1 MNASCSYK
9 HVTLTNTVHACFFF
23 CKKMRG
29 VMKPFNTNE
38 MGTRTPKEQHRAS
51 RLIYNGLA
59 ADVHV
64 LPGQEIEAPIC
75 FMVQV

>member
-1 MNASCSYK
+1 
-9 HVTLTNTVHACFFF
+9 
-23 CKKMRG
+23 
-29 VMKPFNTNE
+29 MKPFNTNE